1 MVRILDVQYLAPRCV
16 YWFLLLA
23 VAVGDALI
31 NRTKKRRGYQLH
43 RGVIT
48 VIAAYVVQDVLLL
61 SFSILS
67 NKSPVTAGRVCQ
79 SYIFF
84 TDLADALM
92 IVGSPPCYAAVHP
105 GPCQALDLRAST
117 HF

>member
-1 MVRILDVQYLAPRCV
+1 M

-23 VAVGDALI
+23 AAVADAFI

-67 NKSPVTAGRVCQ
+67 TKKPVTAGRVCQ

-92 IVGSPPCYAAVHP
+92 IVGPSPSCLGAWMCSLGLY
-105 GPCQALDLRAST
+105 
-117 HF
+117 

>member
-1 MVRILDVQYLAPRCV
+1 MVRILDAKYLAPRCV

-23 VAVGDALI
+23 AAVADALI

-61 SFSILS
+61 TFSSLR
-67 NKSPVTAGRVCQ
+67 NKDPAAAGRVCQ

-92 IVGSPPCYAAVHP
+92 IVGSQPLC
-105 GPCQALDLRAST
+105 C
-117 HF
+117 